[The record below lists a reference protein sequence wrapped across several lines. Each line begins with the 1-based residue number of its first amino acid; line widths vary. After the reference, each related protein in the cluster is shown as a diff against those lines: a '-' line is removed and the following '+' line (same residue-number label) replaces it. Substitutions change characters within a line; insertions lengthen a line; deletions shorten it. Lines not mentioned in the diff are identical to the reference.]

1 MSFETISQ
9 QTKKILNELFT
20 TNNNFR
26 DINICLIA
34 CSISKIEGKK
44 IDTIGDPSIA
54 DAICRCL
61 WTNKPP
67 NMQYAIQCCEHLNRA
82 LIIEKNLCE
91 KLNLEE
97 VLVYPVDKAGGTF
110 ASKAFNF
117 FDNPVI
123 VENLSAD
130 AGLDIGL
137 NLIGM
142 HLKEVAQPLVLKNEF
157 IGDARVVAARTR
169 LKLIGGERAVYK
181 K

>member
-1 MSFETISQ
+1 MSLEIIDQ
-9 QTKKILNELFT
+9 QTKKIMNELFAPSSK
-20 TNNNFR
+20 FR
-26 DINICLIA
+26 NIEVCVIA

-44 IDTIGDPSIA
+44 FDTIGDPSIA
-54 DAICRCL
+54 DAICKCL
-61 WTNKPP
+61 WSNKPF
-67 NMQYAIQCCEHLNRA
+67 NVQYAVQCCEHLNKA

-110 ASKAFNF
+110 ASTAFSF
-117 FDNPVI
+117 FNEPVI
-123 VENLSAD
+123 VEKLAAD

-137 NLIGM
+137 NIIGM
-142 HLKEVAQPLVLKNEF
+142 HLKDVAQPLVLENEF
-157 IGDARVVAARTR
+157 IGSARVVAARTR